1 MHMYEQL
8 LVEAEQLG
16 IETYEKSLS
25 PRLKGLYSDKIILIN
40 RNIKSNT
47 EKTCILA
54 EELGHYHTSS
64 GNILDQSNIVNR
76 KQELIARRW
85 SYEKLVPLSK
95 LVQAQKEGIRNRF
108 ELAQFLGIT
117 ERFLESALSRYKD
130 KYGEFATYKNYIV
143 YFEPL
148 GVLEMFE

>member
-1 MHMYEQL
+1 MYEKL
-8 LVEAEQLG
+8 LIEADRLG
-16 IETYEKSLS
+16 IETYEKPLP
-25 PRLKGLYSDKIILIN
+25 PRLKGLYSDNVIFIN
-40 RNIKSNT
+40 RNIKTST

-64 GNILDQSNIVNR
+64 GDILDQSSFTNR
-76 KQELIARRW
+76 KQELRARRW
-85 SYEKLVPLSK
+85 SYERLVPLSK
-95 LVQAQKEGIRNRF
+95 IVQAQKAGIRNKF

-117 ERFLESALSRYKD
+117 ERFLETALNRYKD
-130 KYGEFATYKNYIV
+130 KYGLCTTYKNYTI